1 MPIRIVIFV
10 FVSGLANGQ
19 ANVRIS
25 GRVVDPTGAAIS
37 NATVRLKLAAP
48 DGATDV
54 AHSGWDGAF
63 SFPAKT
69 QKTYEL
75 TFESAGFTT
84 IVKTIHTR
92 VDTAFDLR
100 GIVMSV
106 ASIFSPMLEGK
117 LFVQGIKGTSA
128 AFSKADLARSR
139 IRPSKARPSGLLPRF
154 KAFCSPMCFLK
165 SPCLWTVQRR
175 RITC

>member
-63 SFPAKT
+63 SVPAEALR
-69 QKTYEL
+69 TYEL
-75 TFESAGFTT
+75 T
-84 IVKTIHTR
+84 ILKTIHTR
-92 VDTAFDLR
+92 IDTEFDLR